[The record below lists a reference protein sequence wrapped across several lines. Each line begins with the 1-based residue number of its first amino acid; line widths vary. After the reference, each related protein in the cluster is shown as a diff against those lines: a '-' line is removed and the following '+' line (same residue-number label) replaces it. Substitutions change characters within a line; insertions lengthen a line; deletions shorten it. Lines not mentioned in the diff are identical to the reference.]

1 MARHFG
7 FGLVAIALC
16 MAQTAAQERLDHNHM
31 RTDLFGAA
39 AGDQAAIERLVTLTS
54 KALEQNPDHAQA
66 LAWHGATLMITGM
79 LNLGSSTRDAQAA
92 RSRFAQGITE
102 IDRAVTLT
110 PDDVEIRSVRGV
122 LMLPLSRQLPPP
134 FPERML
140 ERAREDFQRIFDLQ
154 AGQIDNIGLHPLGEL
169 LQALGDIY
177 SRQSRPDEAEK
188 YYRLAES
195 KLTGTEYARR
205 ARLWLQTRQPLTPE
219 QTSCI
224 GCHVHATPE

>member
-1 MARHFG
+1 
-7 FGLVAIALC
+7 
-16 MAQTAAQERLDHNHM
+16 
-31 RTDLFGAA
+31 
-39 AGDQAAIERLVTLTS
+39 
-54 KALEQNPDHAQA
+54 
-66 LAWHGATLMITGM
+66 M